1 MTSKIR
7 RNWKRI
13 RPTSLPH
20 AMELCLDHARER
32 LNRSVDNVADLMGVT
47 NKWNLYKWVQSGNLP
62 ARLIPPFEAACGINF
77 ISLWLASGA
86 NKLLI
91 DIPTGK
97 NVSPTSLAVMQ
108 QNFSQAFA
116 HLANFYEQQTEPDDT
131 LFALQLTMGDIGWH
145 HANVSTYAQPELDF
159 SEEE

>member
-1 MTSKIR
+1 MVSKIR

-13 RPTSLPH
+13 RPSSLPH
-20 AMELCLDHARER
+20 AMELCLDHAREK
-32 LNRSVDNVADLMGVT
+32 LNRSVDSVADLMGIT
-47 NKWNLYKWVQSGNLP
+47 NKWNLYKWVQGGSLP
-62 ARLIPPFEAACGINF
+62 TRLIPPFEAACGINF
-77 ISLWLASGA
+77 VSIWLATSA

-97 NVSPTSLAVMQ
+97 NVSQTSLAGLQ

-116 HLANFYEQQTEPDDT
+116 HLANFYEQQTELDDT

>member
-1 MTSKIR
+1 MVSKTR

-47 NKWNLYKWVQSGNLP
+47 NKWTIYKWVESGKLP
-62 ARLIPPFEAACGINF
+62 TNLIPPFQAACGINF
-77 ISLWLASGA
+77 ISRWLASSD

-97 NVSPTSLAVMQ
+97 NVSQTSLAVLQ
-108 QNFSQAFA
+108 HNFSLAFT
-116 HLANFYEQQTEPDDT
+116 HLSNFYDQQTDLEET
-131 LFALQLTMGDIGWH
+131 LFALQMTMGDIGWH

-159 SEEE
+159 SGEE